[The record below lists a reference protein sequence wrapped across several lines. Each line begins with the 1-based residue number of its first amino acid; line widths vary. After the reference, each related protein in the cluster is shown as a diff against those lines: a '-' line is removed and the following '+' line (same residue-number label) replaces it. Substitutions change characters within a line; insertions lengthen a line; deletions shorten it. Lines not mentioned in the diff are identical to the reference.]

1 MGQAPFNRGGFNPI
15 RDQSD
20 YLIRRSEAWNLLNAT
35 NTDPQTKAEAKQQIL
50 DLDKQARSKGFIQSE
65 SRGHT
70 VIANKLKDIERAKKF
85 ASGEL
90 KVPTPQERQA
100 QLKQLEKAKPV
111 KEFVAPPQGTANQT
125 MQQKTQAQ
133 DPKQA
138 QAVAQATQAMKS
150 ATGSSA
156 PTATLAKALDTASQG
171 KPVAGQEAAAL
182 EPLMKDMATV
192 AQDPKLAGSF
202 KSLVS
207 QINQAQIKQQQTT

>member
-1 MGQAPFNRGGFNPI
+1 MK
-15 RDQSD
+15 DQ
-20 YLIRRSEAWNLLNAT
+20 I
-35 NTDPQTKAEAKQQIL
+35 KQRIL
-50 DLDKQARSKGFIQSE
+50 DLNAEARKKGYIQAE
-65 SRGHT
+65 SRGHKI
-70 VIANKLKDIERAKKF
+70 IANKLKNVERAKKF

-100 QLKQLEKAKPV
+100 QLKQLEKAKSI
-111 KEFVAPPQGTANQT
+111 KEFVATPSQGTANQT

-156 PTATLAKALDTASQG
+156 STTTLAKALDAASQG
-171 KPVAGQEAAAL
+171 KPVVGQEASAL
-182 EPLMKDMATV
+182 QPLMKDMATV

-202 KSLVS
+202 KSLVN
-207 QINQAQIKQQQTT
+207 QINQTQIKQQQNNQSSKSSGS

>member
-1 MGQAPFNRGGFNPI
+1 MK
-15 RDQSD
+15 DQ
-20 YLIRRSEAWNLLNAT
+20 ITQR
-35 NTDPQTKAEAKQQIL
+35 IL
-50 DLDKQARSKGFIQSE
+50 DLNAEARKKGYIQAE
-65 SRGHT
+65 SRGHKILAT
-70 VIANKLKDIERAKKF
+70 KLKDVERAKKF

-100 QLKQLEKAKPV
+100 QLKQLETEPKQV
-111 KEFVAPPQGTANQT
+111 KELMAPQGTANQT

-133 DPKQA
+133 DPTQA

-156 PTATLAKALDTASQG
+156 PTAILAKALDTASQG

-207 QINQAQIKQQQTT
+207 QINQAQTKQQQK